1 MIAKFFT
8 DKFVEEVESPG
19 LDGEEGRAKIE
30 KSDETGTTTPKWD
43 YLVNGFRVPGS
54 GS

>member
-8 DKFVEEVESPG
+8 DKFVEEDEG
-19 LDGEEGRAKIE
+19 GEGAKIE

-43 YLVNGFRVPGS
+43 YLVNGFRELNS